1 MELKLLLLH
10 KTMKYQNFIKTNFR
24 LYVVLSFL
32 VFIITAC
39 RPPKLSEDNIPD
51 DITSAFLV
59 LNEGLF
65 QNNNST
71 ITWFHWHTQ
80 QKSDDL
86 FKQKNFFGMGD
97 TGNDLGIYGEK
108 IFILMNNSHILHV
121 IHKRSGKLI
130 TQIQFNE
137 NGIGASPR
145 YMAFHRGNV
154 YVSAFNGYLYKI
166 DTTGLT
172 VQNKVLLGK
181 NPDHILL
188 VDDELWIS
196 NSGGLIPEGDSTLSI
211 IDLNTFTEID
221 RITVGRNP
229 GSLTYDGNFVYVV
242 SRGDYVSI
250 PSRLIKV
257 HKNTKTLIK
266 DEELALSSIH
276 YFQGK
281 LYKTG
286 YYFES
291 NSSVLHEIDPVSFEN
306 ISPNLIAHLNI
317 QTLYGFQQLDVFG
330 QPVNVILDAR
340 QFVNQG
346 KVVVC
351 DPNFSPIF
359 EFTAGLNPS
368 KIVFNAP

>member
-1 MELKLLLLH
+1 MVVQLLLLH
-10 KTMKYQNFIKTNFR
+10 KIMKTKNSIKVKFR
-24 LYVVLSFL
+24 PLKILSFL
-32 VFIITAC
+32 AFVIIGC
-39 RPPKLSEDNIPD
+39 RPPELNEDIIPE

-80 QKSDDL
+80 QKSSDL
-86 FKQKNFFGMGD
+86 FEQKNLFGMGD

-108 IFILMNNSHILHV
+108 IFILMNNSHVLHV

-130 TQIQFNE
+130 TQIHFAE

-145 YMAFHRGNV
+145 QLAFHHGHV

-166 DTTGLT
+166 DTTNLT
-172 VQNKVLLGK
+172 IQNKVLLGK
-181 NPDHILL
+181 NPDQLLL
-188 VDDELWIS
+188 VDDELWVS
-196 NSGGLIPEGDSTLSI
+196 NSGGLFPEGDSTLSVVNLI
-211 IDLNTFTEID
+211 TFSEIE

-229 GSLTYDGNFVYVV
+229 GSLTHDNNFIYAV
-242 SRGDYVSI
+242 SRGDYMSI
-250 PSRLIKV
+250 PSRLVKIE
-257 HKNTKTLIK
+257 KNTKSLVK
-266 DEELALSSIH
+266 NEELALSSIH
-276 YFQGK
+276 FYNGK

-291 NSSVLHEIDPVSFEN
+291 TSSVLHEINPVSFEN

-317 QTLYGFQQLDVFG
+317 QTLYGFQRLDVFG
-330 QPVNVILDAR
+330 QQINVILDAR
-340 QFVNQG
+340 QFVHQG
-346 KVVVC
+346 KVIVC
-351 DPNFSPIF
+351 DLNFVPIF
-359 EFTAGLNPS
+359 EFHAGLNPC